1 MLWAW
6 LNRPCDLVDAGFR
19 CLRFSNVL
27 QCRHG
32 SPSTGE
38 ELGGVAE
45 TYFFSLCNPLRM
57 VQLQGLYIGAN
68 DPATVLRTGTRGFL
82 RVTQRVHRK

>member
-1 MLWAW
+1 
-6 LNRPCDLVDAGFR
+6 
-19 CLRFSNVL
+19 
-27 QCRHG
+27 
-32 SPSTGE
+32 
-38 ELGGVAE
+38 
-45 TYFFSLCNPLRM
+45 M